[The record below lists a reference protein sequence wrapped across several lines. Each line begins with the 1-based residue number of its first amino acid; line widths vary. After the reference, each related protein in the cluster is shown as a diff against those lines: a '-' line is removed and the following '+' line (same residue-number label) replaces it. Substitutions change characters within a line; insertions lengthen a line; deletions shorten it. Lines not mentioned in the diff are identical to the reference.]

1 MRMEVDYVDG
11 ARFEIKTRGHTVTS
25 DQPEP
30 FGENRGMTPP
40 ELLAGGVGACIG
52 LYAAEYLKRNELP
65 VEGLKVELD
74 WQPATGPKRIG
85 SYVAKV
91 SVPHQLTPRQQ
102 ASLSRIVKACTV
114 HNTLSHP
121 PQIDVELIS
130 PDH

>member
-1 MRMEVDYVDG
+1 MEIDYVDG
-11 ARFEIKTRGHTVTS
+11 AKFEIKTRGHTVIS
-25 DQPEP
+25 DQPKP

-40 ELLAGGVGACIG
+40 ELLAGALGSCIG
-52 LYAAEYLKRNELP
+52 VFAAEYLKRNELP

-74 WQPATGPKRIG
+74 WQRADKPKRIG
-85 SYVAKV
+85 SYVANV
-91 SVPHQLTPRQQ
+91 SVPHRLTPRQQ

-121 PQIDVELIS
+121 PKIDVELIG